1 MRGGKKNLRRRD
13 LVFYLPVAVAGG
25 FFLWFGVRVYNLGLR
40 ERPRPGEPVWREGP
54 RVAVVR
60 RGELGLWEARP
71 FEYPLAQ
78 GPLRAFLLRLP
89 APAPGGLSLGEEHY
103 IALSRICTHQ
113 FCTLNYVPD
122 PEAGSLLYNFR
133 HKRPFLGC
141 PCHFGAFDPLLGGKA
156 VYGPPRHPLPRL
168 RLEVEGETLL
178 ATGHEVPLRPLE
190 GGRAPCG
197 RSEA

>member
-1 MRGGKKNLRRRD
+1 MKRRD
-13 LVFYLPVAVAGG
+13 LFFYLPVAVAGG
-25 FFLWFGVRVYNLGLR
+25 FFVWFGARVYNLR
-40 ERPRPGEPVWREGP
+40 FRSRPQAGEPTWREGP
-54 RVAVVR
+54 RVLVGR
-60 RGELGLWEARP
+60 KGELGVWGVRS
-71 FEYPLAQ
+71 FEYPLPT

-89 APAPGGLSLGEEHY
+89 EPAPGGLSLEEEHY

-113 FCTLNYVPD
+113 ACVLHYVPD

-168 RLEVEGETLL
+168 RLEAEGEDLY
-178 ATGHEVPLRPLE
+178 ATGHEVPLRPME
-190 GGRAPCG
+190 GG
-197 RSEA
+197 